1 MKKLTT
7 LLILISLSSFAQEQ
21 ELVQTGTPA
30 MLEAANGKKMKV
42 FLQSLENESL
52 TFQPFKSSKNMSVPS
67 SKIKSLEFFPKYDE
81 AGLEVSFNAGDYTA
95 VCSMLDPLMVDF
107 EQYMSI
113 ENNLYS
119 VFVLH
124 LKARLGLGEYE
135 KVQTAADAMISNTF
149 DYRQAMKGRV
159 YKALAAIAEGDFDT
173 AEKQRA
179 DIESEAAL
187 LYLNACTQRAKGQP
201 KEAMQTVIDIIA
213 EHGNDVE
220 WLGPGEL
227 LSANLYLDMA
237 LTNSALNTARQVKN
251 MYAGSHIGG
260 DGAKLYEQLQTAE
273 NQTANEHE

>member
-7 LLILISLSSFAQEQ
+7 LLILISLAAFGQEE

-42 FLQSLENESL
+42 FLQSLENESI
-52 TFQPFKSSKNMSVPS
+52 TFQPFKSPKNMSVPS
-67 SKIKSLEFFPKYDE
+67 SKIKSLEFFPKYDVE
-81 AGLEVSFNAGDYTA
+81 AVEASFNAGDYTA
-95 VCSMLDPLMVDF
+95 VCSVLDPLMVDI
-107 EQYMSI
+107 EQYMPI
-113 ENNLYS
+113 ENNLYPA
-119 VFVLH
+119 FVLH
-124 LKARLGLGEYE
+124 MKARYGLGEYG
-135 KVQTAADAMISNTF
+135 KVRICADYMVANTF

-187 LYLNACTQRAKGQP
+187 LYLKACTQRAQGQP
-201 KEAMQTVIDIIA
+201 KEAMQTVVDIIA

-227 LSANLYLDMA
+227 LSAHLYLDLA

-251 MYAGSHIGG
+251 IYAGSNIGG